1 MSDFNHDMCI
11 DGIKLDA
18 DNKEFTLAL
27 EYALNTNSNLY
38 LTGKAGSGKTTFL
51 KCLRKTTKKKMIVL
65 APTGV
70 AAINAGG
77 QTLHSFFQIAP
88 SLYTPE
94 DKRLRKSARDD
105 SANKSTIYDH
115 FSYNL
120 EKRNIIHNLELLVI
134 DEISMVRADLLDV
147 VDTIL
152 RVYRNN
158 NRPFGG
164 LQVILIGDTFQLP
177 PVIKGE
183 EKELL
188 YKFYESEFFFSAK
201 VIERCDLRY
210 IELKKIYRQNEEDF
224 INILNRIRVNQ
235 LLDEDFDTLN
245 RKLNPYFVPS
255 SNENYITL
263 TTTKAK
269 ASAVNDKKL
278 NALQAD
284 DTRYFADITGVF
296 PENIRPVETELI
308 LKVGAQVM
316 FTKNNRDKQ
325 FYNGQIGEIIA
336 LNKDDIKVNVECKD
350 SSIKEITVLREDWRN
365 IIYKWDSENECIVEE
380 EIGKF
385 TQFPLRLAWAITVHK
400 SQGLTFDRVI
410 ADIGNSFAS
419 GQVYVALSRCT
430 SMNNLVLTSKI
441 NRSSIQVDSRVLTFA
456 SKETPDT
463 LLTEQLSGSKADFHY
478 SEARKAI
485 RKRDVIG
492 LLDNF
497 YKAIRFRNDIN
508 TQSFKDYVS
517 ARIQYLFNTEK
528 KYKSICKQ
536 YEELKV
542 DFNNKLQLCD
552 SQEKRIDELS
562 NIITSK
568 DTKISSISTELE
580 QTKQN
585 LNQSQKEISS
595 LQTSFEKQR
604 EELNAERKN
613 LLRTQTQ
620 LSKTR
625 DALIKSNMHNS
636 LLEAQIE
643 ALNKEIKR
651 VSSITW
657 YQRLFGKK

>member
-1 MSDFNHDMCI
+1 MSEFNHDMCI

-18 DNKEFTLAL
+18 DNKEFSLAL

-51 KCLRKTTKKKMIVL
+51 KYLRKTTKKKMIVL
-65 APTGV
+65 APTGI

-88 SLYTPE
+88 SLYTPT
-94 DKRLRKSARDD
+94 DRRLHI
-105 SANKSTIYDH
+105 STIYDQ

-120 EKRNIIHNLELLVI
+120 EKRNIINNLEMLVI

-147 VDTIL
+147 VDTLL
-152 RVYRNN
+152 RVYRHN

-177 PVIKGE
+177 PVLKGE
-183 EKELL
+183 DKELL
-188 YKFYESEFFFSAK
+188 YQFYESEFFFSAK

-210 IELKKIYRQNEEDF
+210 IELKKIYRQSEEDF

-235 LLDEDFDTLN
+235 LLDEDLN
-245 RKLNPYFVPS
+245 ILNSKLNPNFEPS
-255 SNENYITL
+255 SSENYITL

-269 ASAVNDKKL
+269 AADVNDKKL
-278 NALQAD
+278 KALQVAE
-284 DTRYFADITGVF
+284 TRYLADITGIF
-296 PENIRPVETELI
+296 QENIRPAETELI

-316 FTKNNRDKQ
+316 FLKNDRDKR
-325 FYNGQIGEIIA
+325 FFNGQIGEIIA
-336 LNKDDIKVNVECKD
+336 LNDDDIKVKVENKD
-350 SSIKEITVLREDWRN
+350 GSIKEITALREDWRN
-365 IIYKWDSENECIVEE
+365 IVYNWDNDNECIVEE

-430 SMNNLVLTSKI
+430 SMNNLVLTSRI
-441 NRSSIQVDSRVLTFA
+441 NRSSIKVDDRVLRYA
-456 SKETPDT
+456 NREMPDT
-463 LLTEQLSGSKADFHY
+463 LLTEQLSGSKADFY
-478 SEARKAI
+478 YAEARKSL
-485 RKRDVIG
+485 RKRDAG
-492 LLDNF
+492 GMLDNF

-508 TQSFKDYVS
+508 TQLFKDYIS
-517 ARIQYLFNTEK
+517 ARIQYLFRTEN
-528 KYKSICKQ
+528 KYKDVCKQ
-536 YEELKV
+536 YEELQES
-542 DFNNKLQLCD
+542 FNNKSQLCD
-552 SQEKRIDELS
+552 SQNAQIEELINRINL
-562 NIITSK
+562 K
-568 DTKISSISTELE
+568 DVEISRMSTELVRA
-580 QTKQN
+580 KQN
-585 LNQSQKEISS
+585 LNESQKEISS
-595 LQTSFEKQR
+595 LKVSFEKQG

-620 LSKTR
+620 LSETQV
-625 DALIKSNMHNS
+625 ALIKSNKHNS
-636 LLEAQIE
+636 LLETQIE

-657 YQRLFGKK
+657 YQKLFGKK